1 MPFKLIKG
9 EFRIIGAAPDGDS
22 IRFYPTAERAFERA
36 GVNAR
41 VNRAGGAQLR
51 LDGIDTLET
60 HYAPQV
66 GGTGVLH
73 QPLAIGHAAADHLLK
88 QFGFTKV
95 ERNTDETVTHAEP
108 ESTPGYIFTR
118 FADQYGRCVAFAFP
132 GECDQD
138 DLDTVFVNANMLSAS
153 GNHHVLSAGLGYPT
167 YYSKLFP
174 DLRQAFT
181 DAVTTARA
189 GGKGLWPEDVTN
201 VGFIVDGLATLTDDV
216 VIMPKLFRRLVDY
229 LALNDGDPS
238 LDGLSDYLAAREDRL
253 LIVSRGHVTGF
264 DNTVEI
270 SGQNVRLM
278 YPPEDLVF
286 LEKKPTS

>member
-138 DLDTVFVNANMLSAS
+138 DLDTVFVDANCSRPTVTTTSCPPIWATPPTTASCSLTCAKPSPMPSPPPGRAVKDCGQRTSPMSAS
-153 GNHHVLSAGLGYPT
+153 S
-167 YYSKLFP
+167 S
-174 DLRQAFT
+174 
-181 DAVTTARA
+181 TA
-189 GGKGLWPEDVTN
+189 WP
-201 VGFIVDGLATLTDDV
+201 
-216 VIMPKLFRRLVDY
+216 
-229 LALNDGDPS
+229 
-238 LDGLSDYLAAREDRL
+238 
-253 LIVSRGHVTGF
+253 H
-264 DNTVEI
+264 
-270 SGQNVRLM
+270 
-278 YPPEDLVF
+278 
-286 LEKKPTS
+286 